1 VLLYAAFAMVIV
13 DSSIVLVALPWIGA
27 DPGVRARGSAA
38 LAAPTYRPVVELNRA
53 VAVGLAD
60 APAAGLA
67 MLEPLLADPR
77 SSATSSLHAAHAEPL
92 SRAGDAA
99 GAVRA
104 YKRAIAF
111 T

>member
-1 VLLYAAFAMVIV
+1 MVIV
-13 DSSIVLVALPWIGA
+13 DSSIVLVALPSIGA

-38 LAAPTYRPVVELNRA
+38 LAGLTYRRWSSSTVRSPSAWPMRPL
-53 VAVGLAD
+53 
-60 APAAGLA
+60 PAWRCSSRCSPIHG
-67 MLEPLLADPR
+67 

-104 YKRAIAF
+104 YKRAIAL

>member
-1 VLLYAAFAMVIV
+1 MVIV
-13 DSSIVLVALPWIGA
+13 DSSIVLVALRSIGA

-38 LAAPTYRPVVELNRA
+38 LAGLTYRRWSSSRA

-77 SSATSSLHAAHAEPL
+77 LERYQLAARGRRRATEPRAEPL

-104 YKRAIAF
+104 YKRAIAL